1 MSCIKISHI
10 AFVEHKSHRREG
22 IEKTYQVAKTPP
34 AVPSVTMYALDTA
47 RTAGPA
53 ALFIPQDRKPGPP
66 GNAPRVIKKTPPYRR
81 LGSVPHRRIAN
92 PVIANN
98 VNAARYIPRRCV
110 LSEINAMRIA
120 TTQAQT

>member
-1 MSCIKISHI
+1 
-10 AFVEHKSHRREG
+10 VG

-66 GNAPRVIKKTPPYRR
+66 GNAPSVIKKTPPYRR
-81 LGSVPHRRIAN
+81 LGSVPHRSIAN
-92 PVIANN
+92 PVMARS
-98 VNAARYIPRRCV
+98 VNAAKNIPRRCV
-110 LSEINAMRIA
+110 LSEMKATRIA